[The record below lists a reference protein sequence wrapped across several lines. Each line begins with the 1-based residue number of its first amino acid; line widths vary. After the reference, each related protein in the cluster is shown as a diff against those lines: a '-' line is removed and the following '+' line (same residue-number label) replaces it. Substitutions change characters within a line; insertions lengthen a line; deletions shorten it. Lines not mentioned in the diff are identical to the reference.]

1 MCATCVVTRIKIPVA
16 TPAWEWCTPCSC
28 CHLELIIA
36 YTSLTSCDKMSK
48 TPLCGP
54 GSGPG
59 NLKIGTLHTCLD
71 RKRME

>member
-59 NLKIGTLHTCLD
+59 NLKIGTLHT
-71 RKRME
+71 